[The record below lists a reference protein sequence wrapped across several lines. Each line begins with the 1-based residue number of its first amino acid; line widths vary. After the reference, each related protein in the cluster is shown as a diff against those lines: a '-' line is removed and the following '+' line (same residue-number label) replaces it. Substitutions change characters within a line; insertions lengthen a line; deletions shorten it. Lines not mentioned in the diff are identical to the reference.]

1 MSQARVNIRGTSEG
15 VVVNIGA
22 GDWNSLVA
30 ELTARLEQAASFFK
44 GGRVALYV
52 GPRQLSQEEVELLG
66 ALFQQHAMSLWAV
79 VGDSEET
86 RQVITAL
93 GLETELAAS
102 RPPLRPYREPG
113 RPLSAASTAPAGA
126 AQVSPPSF
134 ADEAGEE
141 ELPEGGAVLVRRT
154 LRSGQTVRHTGHVVV
169 IGDVNPGA
177 EIIAGGDVV
186 VWGRLRGTVHAGAG
200 GDDDA
205 VVCALAL
212 TPTQLRIGSHI
223 ARSPGGEPGRRI
235 LPEVASVQGDQI
247 VAKPWGEK

>member
-1 MSQARVNIRGTSEG
+1 MSQARINIRGTSDG

-44 GGRVALYV
+44 GGRVALQV
-52 GPRQLSQEEVELLG
+52 GPRQLSQDQVEHVG
-66 ALFQQHAMSLWAV
+66 ALLQQHAMSLWAV
-79 VGDSEET
+79 IGDSEET
-86 RQVITAL
+86 RQVVTAL
-93 GLETELAAS
+93 GLETELA
-102 RPPLRPYREPG
+102 PPRLPARMESGRVPG
-113 RPLSAASTAPAGA
+113 ATQ
-126 AQVSPPSF
+126 AQPPRL
-134 ADEAGEE
+134 ADEAGGED
-141 ELPEGGAVLVRRT
+141 LPAEGGAVLVRRT
-154 LRSGQTVRHTGHVVV
+154 LRSGQTVRHTGHVIV

-212 TPTQLRIGSHI
+212 TPTQLRIGGHI
-223 ARSPGGEPGRRI
+223 ARSPGGEPGRGI